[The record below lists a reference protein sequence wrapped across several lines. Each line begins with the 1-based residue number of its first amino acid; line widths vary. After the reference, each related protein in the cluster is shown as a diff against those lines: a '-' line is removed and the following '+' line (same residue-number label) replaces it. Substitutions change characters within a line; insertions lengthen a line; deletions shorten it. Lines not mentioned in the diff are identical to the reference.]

1 MNDVEFT
8 FLREL
13 LHRKSGL
20 SLTPEKRYLVESR
33 LSTLCRRKNIAT
45 ISELATKVRQGDADL
60 TIAVIEAMTTN
71 ETLFFRDTLPF
82 KQFSEV
88 MLPHMLKERAAERS
102 LRIWSAAASS
112 GQEPYSMAMIL
123 DDMAD
128 KMPGWRIEI
137 LATDISLEILE
148 KAKAGVYTQFEM
160 QRGLPVQQ
168 LLKHFTQEGDKWRIS
183 DRLRRMVTFK
193 PMNLIEP
200 SHGLGQF
207 DIIFCRNVLI
217 YFDLPTKAQVLG
229 MLGRHLKPDGFLSLG
244 AAETVIGITDAFS
257 MDRENRGVYRPAPK
271 GAAGMAPPSRPPVAA
286 PAAAAVPARPAAASA
301 PASPAPLSEPLRALG
316 QWRR

>member
-1 MNDVEFT
+1 MNDIEFT
-8 FLREL
+8 FLRDL

-20 SLTPEKRYLVESR
+20 ALTAEKRYLVESR
-33 LSTLCRRKNIAT
+33 LSTLCRRKGIAS
-45 ISELATKVRQGDADL
+45 ISELTQKVRQGDAEL
-60 TIAVIEAMTTN
+60 TVAVIEAMTTN

-82 KQFSEV
+82 RHFSEV

-128 KMPGWRIEI
+128 RFAGWRIEI
-137 LATDISLEILE
+137 LATDISVEILE
-148 KAKAGVYTQFEM
+148 KAKAGIYTQFEM

-168 LLKHFTQEGDKWRIS
+168 LLKHFTQEGDKWRIH

-200 SHGLGQF
+200 AHGLGQF

-217 YFDLPTKAQVLG
+217 YFDLPTKARVLG
-229 MLGRHLKPDGFLSLG
+229 MIARHLRPDGFLSLG
-244 AAETVIGITDAFS
+244 AAETVIGITDAFA
-257 MDRENRGVYRPAPK
+257 MDPDHRGIYRPTAK
-271 GAAGMAPPSRPPVAA
+271 GTGSPQ
-286 PAAAAVPARPAAASA
+286 PARPAVADPGATGSA
-301 PASPAPLSEPLRALG
+301 LRTVQDQLKTAGLG
-316 QWRR
+316 RR